1 VKRIVLI
8 AGFESFNADLY
19 RKAAQLAV
27 AGCRELEVRVFSDRT
42 LTDEPNIVAAALLNA
57 DVFFGS
63 LLFDYDA
70 VIWLRERVQ
79 HIPIR
84 LVFESALELMSLT
97 QIGAFKIGD
106 KPKGMPK
113 PVKFILDKFSNGREE
128 DKLAGYIS
136 FLKVGPKLLKYVPVQ
151 KVQDLRNWL
160 IIYGY
165 WNAGGV
171 DNVVS
176 MFWTISEKYLGLKV
190 GEIPPPVETPNM
202 GLLHPDYDGY
212 FESPRQYLDWY
223 LNPQT
228 SISRRVRRDRQSENQ
243 PENLAATHHTTD
255 SRVRRDRQS
264 ENQPENLAATH
275 HTTDSRV
282 RRDRQSANQPE
293 NLAATHHTTDSRV
306 RRDRQSAN
314 QPENLAAT
322 HHTTD
327 SRVRRDRQ
335 SANQPENLAATHHIM
350 GGLEAHPTKFETNWS
365 QKSKEEKCPVVGILL
380 YRKHVITKQPYIP
393 QLIRYFEAAGII
405 PLPIFI
411 NGVEGHVAVRDWMTT
426 AAETAQRK
434 QGNIETLSLS
444 PDAVEVDTIVSTIGF
459 PLVGGP
465 AGSMEAGRQVEV
477 AKRILAAK
485 NVPYF
490 VSAPLLIQDIHSWTR
505 QGIGGLQ
512 SVVLYALPELDGA
525 IDPVPLGGLVGEDI
539 YLIPDRLKRLTGRI
553 KNWIKLRQTPSCDRK
568 IAIILYGFPP
578 GYGAAG
584 TAALLNVPKSLFN
597 FLHKL
602 QDAGYTV
609 GEIPADGEELI
620 RRVKEADDATA
631 DVGGLTRINAD
642 VEGCHR
648 NTVNV
653 KTLEKWLG
661 YLSTS
666 RIEKQWKSLTGTGI
680 KTEGDEFQIGGVQ
693 LGNIWIG
700 LQPPLGISGD
710 PMRLMFDRDL
720 TPHPQYAAF
729 YKWLQND
736 FQADAVVHFGM
747 HGTVEWLPG
756 NPLGNTGY
764 SWSDILLGNLPN
776 LYIYAANNPSESML
790 AKRRGYG
797 VLISHNVPTYG
808 RAGLYKEL
816 MALRD
821 LIAEYREDSDKN
833 YLLKEAICK
842 QILDSGLDADCPFE
856 DGRKLGISFS
866 FENVGLFSAD
876 AFNRYLVKLYEY
888 LQVVESRLFSSGLH
902 VLGESPNSE
911 EMESYLEAYFGERL
925 SQEQVKAIVS
935 QTSTDKMP
943 VPQERCGVFEEGL
956 VVRDLL
962 LQTTDELTN
971 LLRGLNGEYILPAP
985 GGDLLRDG
993 PGVLPT
999 GRNIHAL
1006 DPYRMPSPAAF
1017 ERGREIARKIIDKHV
1032 TEQGNYP
1039 ETVAVMLWGLDAIKT
1054 RGESIGILLELVG
1067 AEPLKEGTGRI
1078 VRYELK
1084 PLVDV
1089 GHPRIDVLG
1098 NLSGIFRDSFVN
1110 IIELLDD
1117 LFVRA
1122 AEIDEPESENFIRKH
1137 ALILQSQGV
1146 TNCAARL
1153 FSNPAGDFG
1162 SLVND
1167 RVVDGSWESG
1177 DELGKTW
1184 ESRNVFSYGRKDKG
1198 EARPEVLTQLL
1209 KGCDRIIQEIDSV
1222 EYGLTDIQEYY
1233 ANTGGLKKAAEKQHG
1248 KKVNTSFVESFS
1260 KDTTPRNLEDLLRL
1274 EYRTKLLN
1282 PKWANA
1288 MANQGSGGAYE
1299 ISQRMTA
1306 LIGWGGTADFTDS
1319 WVYEQATDTYALD
1332 EEMARKLREANPEAF
1347 RNIVGRML
1355 EANGRGFWQPDA
1367 EKLQKLRDLYEL
1379 TDEKIEG
1386 VTSYE

>member
-1 VKRIVLI
+1 MKRIVLI

-19 RKAAQLAV
+19 RKAAELAV
-27 AGCRELEVRVFSDRT
+27 SGCQGLEVRVFSDRA
-42 LTDEPNIVAAALLNA
+42 LADEPDAVAAALSNA

-79 HIPIR
+79 NIPIR

-165 WNAGGV
+165 WNAGGA

-176 MFWTISEKYLGLKV
+176 MFWIIAEKYLGLKV
-190 GEIPPPVETPNM
+190 AEIPPPVETPNM
-202 GLLHPDYDGY
+202 GLLHPDYNGY

-223 LNPQT
+223 LGNQM
-228 SISRRVRRDRQSENQ
+228 SRSGQDARSTKEARHLDRKGYNGQDARSTKFETNLSEN
-243 PENLAATHHTTD
+243 LD
-255 SRVRRDRQS
+255 RVSNGQDARS
-264 ENQPENLAATH
+264 
-275 HTTDSRV
+275 
-282 RRDRQSANQPE
+282 
-293 NLAATHHTTDSRV
+293 
-306 RRDRQSAN
+306 
-314 QPENLAAT
+314 
-322 HHTTD
+322 
-327 SRVRRDRQ
+327 
-335 SANQPENLAATHHIM
+335 
-350 GGLEAHPTKFETNWS
+350 TKFETNWS
-365 QKSKEEKCPVVGILL
+365 QNSDRGKSPVVGILL

-393 QLIRYFEAAGII
+393 QLIRYFEDAGIV

-426 AAETAQRK
+426 ADETARRK

-444 PDAVEVDTIVSTIGF
+444 KDAVEVDAIVSTIGF

-465 AGSMEAGRQVEV
+465 AGSMEGGRQVEV
-477 AKRILAAK
+477 AKRILTAK

-539 YLIPDRLKRLTGRI
+539 YLVPDRAKRLTSRI
-553 KNWIKLRQTPSCDRK
+553 NNWVKLRQTPPSERK

-584 TAALLNVPKSLFN
+584 TAALLNVPKSLLN

-602 QDAGYTV
+602 QAAGYTV

-620 RRVKEADDATA
+620 RRVKEADEATCEGQDART
-631 DVGGLTRINAD
+631 TK
-642 VEGCHR
+642 E
-648 NTVNV
+648 TVNV

-661 YLSTS
+661 YLLTS

-680 KTEGDEFQIGGVQ
+680 KTDGDEFQIGGIQ
-693 LGNIWIG
+693 LGNVWIG

-736 FQADAVVHFGM
+736 LQADAVVHFGM

-756 NPLGNTGY
+756 SPLGNTGY
-764 SWSDILLGNLPN
+764 SWSDILLGSLPN

-797 VLISHNVPTYG
+797 VLISHNVPPYG

-821 LIAEYREDSDKN
+821 LIAEYREDTAKN
-833 YLLKEAICK
+833 YVLKEAICK
-842 QILDSGLDADCPFE
+842 KILDSGLEADCPFE
-856 DGRKLGISFS
+856 DARKLGIAFS
-866 FENVGLFSAD
+866 FENVGMFSAD

-902 VLGESPNSE
+902 VLGEPPNSE
-911 EMESYLEAYFGERL
+911 EMTSYLEAYFGERL
-925 SQEQVKAIVS
+925 SQEQVQKLVFEENE
-935 QTSTDKMP
+935 
-943 VPQERCGVFEEGL
+943 PQRRRGRREEEKEGLGGVFEEGL
-956 VVRDLL
+956 LVRDLL

-993 PGVLPT
+993 AGVLPT

-1006 DPYRMPSPAAF
+1006 DPYRMPSPAAY
-1017 ERGREIARKIIDKHV
+1017 ERGREIARKIIDKHLE
-1032 TEQGNYP
+1032 EQGNYP

-1054 RGESIGILLELVG
+1054 RGESIGIMLELVG

-1084 PLVDV
+1084 PLAEV

-1122 AEIDEPESENFIRKH
+1122 ADADEPESENFIRKH
-1137 ALILQSQGV
+1137 ALILQAKGV
-1146 TNCAARL
+1146 QNYSARL

-1209 KGCDRIIQEIDSV
+1209 QGCDRIIQEIDSV

-1233 ANTGGLKKAAEKQHG
+1233 ANTGGLKKAAEKQRG

-1260 KDTTPRNLEDLLRL
+1260 QDTTPRNLEDLLRL

-1288 MANQGSGGAYE
+1288 MVNQGSGGAYE

-1319 WVYEQATDTYALD
+1319 WVYEQAADTYALD
-1332 EEMARKLREANPEAF
+1332 QEMAQKLREANPEAF

-1355 EANGRGFWQPDA
+1355 EANGRGFWQPNAD
-1367 EKLQKLRDLYEL
+1367 KLQQLRELYEL

-1386 VTSYE
+1386 VTV

>member
-1 VKRIVLI
+1 MKRIVLI

-19 RKAAQLAV
+19 RKAAELAV
-27 AGCRELEVRVFSDRT
+27 SGCQGLEVRVFSDRA
-42 LTDEPNIVAAALLNA
+42 LADEPDAVAAALSNA

-70 VIWLRERVQ
+70 VMWLRERVQ

-165 WNAGGV
+165 WNAGGA

-176 MFWTISEKYLGLKV
+176 MFWIIAEKYLGLKV
-190 GEIPPPVETPNM
+190 AEIPPPVETPNM
-202 GLLHPDYDGY
+202 GLLHPDYNGY

-223 LNPQT
+223 L
-228 SISRRVRRDRQSENQ
+228 S
-243 PENLAATHHTTD
+243 H
-255 SRVRRDRQS
+255 
-264 ENQPENLAATH
+264 
-275 HTTDSRV
+275 
-282 RRDRQSANQPE
+282 QSARGGQDARSTKE
-293 NLAATHHTTDSRV
+293 ARHL
-306 RRDRQSAN
+306 DRKGYNGQDAPSTN
-314 QPENLAAT
+314 
-322 HHTTD
+322 
-327 SRVRRDRQ
+327 
-335 SANQPENLAATHHIM
+335 
-350 GGLEAHPTKFETNWS
+350 FETNLSENSDQVSNGQDARSTKFGTNWFPNFK
-365 QKSKEEKCPVVGILL
+365 QVKSPVVGILL

-393 QLIRYFEAAGII
+393 QLIRYFEDAGIV

-426 AAETAQRK
+426 ADETARRK

-444 PDAVEVDTIVSTIGF
+444 KDAVEVDAIVSTIGF

-465 AGSMEAGRQVEV
+465 AGSMEGGRQVEV
-477 AKRILAAK
+477 AKRILTAK

-539 YLIPDRLKRLTGRI
+539 YLVPDRAKRLTSRI
-553 KNWIKLRQTPSCDRK
+553 NNWVNLRQTPPSERK

-584 TAALLNVPKSLFN
+584 TAALLNVPKSLLN

-602 QDAGYTV
+602 QAAGYTV

-620 RRVKEADDATA
+620 RRVKEADEPTCDGQDART
-631 DVGGLTRINAD
+631 TK
-642 VEGCHR
+642 E
-648 NTVNV
+648 TVNV

-661 YLSTS
+661 YLLTS
-666 RIEKQWKSLTGTGI
+666 RIEKQWESLTGTGI
-680 KTEGDEFQIGGVQ
+680 KTDGDEFLIGGIQ
-693 LGNIWIG
+693 LGNVWIG

-736 FQADAVVHFGM
+736 LQADAVVHFGM

-756 NPLGNTGY
+756 SPLGNTGY
-764 SWSDILLGNLPN
+764 SWSDILLGSLPN

-797 VLISHNVPTYG
+797 VLISHNVPPYG

-821 LIAEYREDSDKN
+821 LIAEYREDTAKN
-833 YLLKEAICK
+833 YVLKEAICK
-842 QILDSGLDADCPFE
+842 KILDSGLEADCPFDE
-856 DGRKLGISFS
+856 ARQLGIAFS
-866 FENVGLFSAD
+866 FENVGMFSAD

-888 LQVVESRLFSSGLH
+888 LQVVECRLFSSGLH
-902 VLGESPNSE
+902 VLGEPPNSE
-911 EMESYLEAYFGERL
+911 EMTSYLEAYFGDRL
-925 SQEQVKAIVS
+925 SEEQVKAIVS
-935 QTSTDKMP
+935 QASTGKMPVPQTSTGKMPVPQASTGKMPVPQASTGKMP
-943 VPQERCGVFEEGL
+943 VPQEGFGGVFEEGL
-956 VVRDLL
+956 LVRDLL

-993 PGVLPT
+993 AGVLPT

-1006 DPYRMPSPAAF
+1006 DPYRMPSPAAY
-1017 ERGREIARKIIDKHV
+1017 ERGREIARKIIEKHLE
-1032 TEQGNYP
+1032 EQGNYP

-1084 PLVDV
+1084 PLADV

-1122 AEIDEPESENFIRKH
+1122 ADADEPESENFIRKH
-1137 ALILQSQGV
+1137 ALILQGQGV
-1146 TNCAARL
+1146 QNYSARL

-1209 KGCDRIIQEIDSV
+1209 QGCDRIIQEIDSV

-1233 ANTGGLKKAAEKQHG
+1233 ANTGGLKKAAEKQRG

-1260 KDTTPRNLEDLLRL
+1260 QDTTPRNLEDLLRL

-1288 MANQGSGGAYE
+1288 MVNQGSGGAYE

-1319 WVYEQATDTYALD
+1319 WVYDQAADTYALD
-1332 EEMARKLREANPEAF
+1332 RERAQKLREANPEAF

-1355 EANGRGFWQPDA
+1355 EANGRGFWLPDA
-1367 EKLQKLRDLYEL
+1367 DKLQQLRELYEL

-1386 VTSYE
+1386 VTV